1 MRLTKIF
8 TTVVLFS
15 VICIS
20 FGIAQDSSQWALP
33 ENANARIGKG
43 KITDIAYSPDGTLLA
58 VGTSIGTWLY
68 DAHTGAELTL
78 LSGNTNLELAH
89 FLGNRQRQLN
99 KKPSVAF
106 SPNGRILAS
115 ACWDQNIRFWDVQT
129 RQHIFTLLGSI
140 NSVKFSPDGRILG
153 GVSYNNIELW
163 DAKTLKH
170 LSTLTE
176 ELSGFTVIAF
186 SPDGIT
192 LASAKVDKT
201 IQLWDLQTGLQKSR
215 LKGHANT
222 VNTLAFSPD
231 GTTLASGGFGNTIR
245 LWDPIT
251 GKRKKTLIGHKGIV
265 HSLAF
270 SPDGSILVSGG
281 QDNTIHLWD
290 PKSGKHNATLNR
302 HKGPVDVL
310 AFSPDGLTL
319 ASGGSDGTIQFWN
332 TKTGQH
338 KTTVTHTQHR
348 FPIALTSDGK
358 TFATEDYGEILLWD
372 FDTHQ
377 LKRRLT
383 GHSGQ
388 ISSIIFSQNGTTLA
402 SFSLSRRHRELM
414 LWNVNTG
421 KQQVTFTDELSTIT
435 SRTLSPDGKTLAVGR
450 PDNKV
455 ELWDTLTGQHKTTL
469 KKHTNSVSAV
479 TFSPDGRLL
488 ATSDS
493 EKTTHLW
500 GTFAAQHIATFTTG
514 YGSINALTFS
524 PDSSV
529 LASVTSNGIHLL
541 NLETGNSIS
550 TFRHGSVDTLAFT
563 PDGRTLASGSSDTTI
578 RLWDTRTGRLKDTLI
593 GHTGAI
599 TSLTFFTPANT
610 LDAANTEHSS
620 STQTETTLASVSED
634 GTVLLWNIK
643 PIVDTTAVVKIAPD
657 LVESPALGE
666 QLKINVNVTDAN
678 NITGFQVTIDFD
690 TTALRYI
697 SSENGGFLPGDVHI
711 DTKVVYPNRVKLEST
726 TSTGLGIGNGPLVSL
741 MFKVI
746 ARKPSTISIPRVI
759 LEKSDGSISHPLAV
773 ASSIVAPP
781 SPDGSTADYTQFA
794 LPDGAIARLGKGIVN
809 DIKLSPDDKLL
820 AVAGSAGIWLYDAK
834 TGNELALLTGHTK
847 PVSVIA
853 FSPRGD
859 LLASGSY
866 DGKLRL
872 WNPYT
877 RQLIR
882 TLNTQGR
889 IAAISFSP
897 DGKTIANGIGDDIQL
912 WDTHTGQ
919 HKHNIFRGESS
930 IFYLAFS
937 PDGHTLAS
945 ASISDNIQLWD
956 PHTGKQKLT
965 FDKKKHGY
973 KTSIEF
979 SPGGPRIAFSPD
991 GKTLAST
998 AVFNMRRTNEKI
1010 TLWNTNTGEPQAILA
1025 EDEQRS
1031 TYPISTVQ
1039 FSADGKTLIS
1049 GSRDGTL
1056 HKWNLVTGKN
1066 VKPFGKA
1073 EYGKYHLLPFIP
1085 DSTTLARIT
1094 TDKTIQLF
1102 DIETGDILLTL
1113 TGYLGSI
1120 NSLALSADGTT
1131 LATAPDNQMIQLW
1144 DMPTRRYKAIIHT
1157 ESPLYSMVFS
1167 PDSTMLAS
1175 GVKEDILLW
1184 DAKTQQHKATLTG
1197 HKNDVRA
1204 MVFSPNGQTIAS
1216 CENNMIEL
1224 WDVHTAKHKTSL
1236 QGHTGHINSL
1246 SFSPDGKMLASAS
1259 GNRYGINGDNKV
1271 RIWDTSTG
1279 KQLAEFK
1286 NLMSEN
1292 QEHPHPIT
1300 SVAFSPDGK
1309 TVVSTDK
1316 SANIQLWDVHTKKHK
1331 ATINVIPHKSSPY
1344 AYKVDAVTF
1353 SPDGR
1358 TLVVG
1363 LRERISSRD
1372 GDYDKI
1378 PIIIWDLER
1387 GVPQRILAG
1396 HTEEITSLAYSA
1408 DGTTLVSGSKDGTV
1422 LLWEMRPSPIPRLN
1436 ITPFSVESPPT
1447 GKQFTFNINI
1457 TDAENITGY
1466 EFTLQYDVKALQY
1479 IPNTEDSPKIKNL
1492 TTTPPIVAENS
1503 ITFSGNVT
1511 QDSSIDN
1518 GTIAT
1523 VTFEVLQPTDV
1534 TLTLTDAHLT
1544 HKEGKDS
1551 SPIIGRAWVV
1561 EPPRMPE
1568 DVNRD
1573 WQLDAADLEFVSS
1586 RLGQTGKENTA
1597 DINGDGIVDLADL
1610 VLVANALNV
1619 PATE

>member
-78 LSGNTNLELAH
+78 LSGHTNLELAH
-89 FLGNRQRQLN
+89 FFGNRQKQLN

-106 SPNGRILAS
+106 SSDGRILAS

-140 NSVKFSPDGRILG
+140 NSVKLSPDGRILG
-153 GVSYNNIELW
+153 GVNYNNIELW

-332 TKTGQH
+332 TKTSQH

-450 PDNKV
+450 PDNQV
-455 ELWDTLTGQHKTTL
+455 ELWNTLTGQHKATL
-469 KKHTNSVSAV
+469 KKHTNSVSAM

-493 EKTTHLW
+493 GKTIHLW
-500 GTFAAQHIATFTTG
+500 GTFAAQHIATFTTE
-514 YGSINALTFS
+514 YGSINALAFS

-578 RLWDTRTGRLKDTLI
+578 RLWDTQTGRLKDTLI

-711 DTKVVYPNRVKLEST
+711 DTEVVYPNRVKLEST
-726 TSTGLGIGNGPLVSL
+726 TSTGLGIGNGPLASL

-794 LPDGAIARLGKGIVN
+794 LPDGAIARLGKGKVN
-809 DIKLSPDDKLL
+809 DIKISPDKTIL
-820 AVAGSAGIWLYDAK
+820 AVAGSVGIWLYDTK
-834 TGNELALLTGHTK
+834 SGNELALLTGHTE
-847 PVSVIA
+847 PVSVIV
-853 FSPRGD
+853 FSRQGN
-859 LLASGSY
+859 LLVSGSY

-872 WNPYT
+872 WNPHT
-877 RQLIR
+877 HQLLMI
-882 TLNTQGR
+882 LNAGDR
-889 IAAISFSP
+889 IGYNKIGAVAFSP
-897 DGKTIANGIGDDIQL
+897 DGRTLANGIGDDIQL

-919 HKHNIFRGESS
+919 HKHNISRGESS

-965 FDKKKHGY
+965 FDKEKHGY

-1010 TLWNTNTGEPQAILA
+1010 TLWNTNTSEPQAILA
-1025 EDEQRS
+1025 EDEQGS

-1056 HKWNLVTGKN
+1056 HKWNLITGEN

-1131 LATAPDNQMIQLW
+1131 LATAPDNKMIQLW
-1144 DMPTRRYKAIIHT
+1144 DMRTRRYKATIHT

-1204 MVFSPNGQTIAS
+1204 VVFSPNGQTLAS
-1216 CENNMIEL
+1216 CARNMIRL
-1224 WDVHTAKHKTSL
+1224 WDVHTAEHKITL
-1236 QGHTGHINSL
+1236 QGHASHINS
-1246 SFSPDGKMLASAS
+1246 
-1259 GNRYGINGDNKV
+1259 I
-1271 RIWDTSTG
+1271 
-1279 KQLAEFK
+1279 
-1286 NLMSEN
+1286 
-1292 QEHPHPIT
+1292 
-1300 SVAFSPDGK
+1300 AFSPDGK
-1309 TVVSTDK
+1309 TLASGSGFWDDNDKTIRLWDTKTGEHRATMKWAITSLAFSPNSTILA
-1316 SANIQLWDVHTKKHK
+1316 SASRDATIQLWQVETGKRMQTLK
-1331 ATINVIPHKSSPY
+1331 AYPDNVNMDNIVIY
-1344 AYKVDAVTF
+1344 GIAF
-1353 SPDGR
+1353 SPDGKYLVSANKDR
-1358 TLVVG
+1358 FTSRNVSYLIYVWDIESEKRVKTLT
-1363 LRERISSRD
+1363 
-1372 GDYDKI
+1372 
-1378 PIIIWDLER
+1378 
-1387 GVPQRILAG
+1387 G
-1396 HTEEITSLAYSA
+1396 HSDSITSLAYSA
-1408 DGTTLVSGSKDGTV
+1408 DGATLVSGSKDGTV

-1447 GKQFTFNINI
+1447 GKQLTFNINT

-1466 EFTLQYDVKALQY
+1466 EFTLQYDAKALQY

-1511 QDSSIDN
+1511 QDSSIDD

-1544 HKEGKDS
+1544 HKDDEDS
-1551 SPIIGRAWVV
+1551 RPIAGHAWVV

-1586 RLGQTGKENTA
+1586 RLGQTGKGNTA

>member
-1 MRLTKIF
+1 MTLDIEITNGKQV
-8 TTVVLFS
+8 TGYDVTVEYDETALRYL
-15 VICIS
+15 
-20 FGIAQDSSQWALP
+20 SSK
-33 ENANARIGKG
+33 NGG
-43 KITDIAYSPDGTLLA
+43 Y
-58 VGTSIGTWLY
+58 
-68 DAHTGAELTL
+68 
-78 LSGNTNLELAH
+78 
-89 FLGNRQRQLN
+89 FLGD
-99 KKPSVAF
+99 
-106 SPNGRILAS
+106 AS
-115 ACWDQNIRFWDVQT
+115 F
-129 RQHIFTLLGSI
+129 
-140 NSVKFSPDGRILG
+140 
-153 GVSYNNIELW
+153 E
-163 DAKTLKH
+163 AKTSKIIKVEDFHNVTYQPHLK
-170 LSTLTE
+170 LVSKM
-176 ELSGFTVIAF
+176 S
-186 SPDGIT
+186 D
-192 LASAKVDKT
+192 
-201 IQLWDLQTGLQKSR
+201 
-215 LKGHANT
+215 
-222 VNTLAFSPD
+222 
-231 GTTLASGGFGNTIR
+231 GFGN
-245 LWDPIT
+245 
-251 GKRKKTLIGHKGIV
+251 G
-265 HSLAF
+265 
-270 SPDGSILVSGG
+270 
-281 QDNTIHLWD
+281 
-290 PKSGKHNATLNR
+290 
-302 HKGPVDVL
+302 
-310 AFSPDGLTL
+310 
-319 ASGGSDGTIQFWN
+319 DGT
-332 TKTGQH
+332 
-338 KTTVTHTQHR
+338 
-348 FPIALTSDGK
+348 
-358 TFATEDYGEILLWD
+358 
-372 FDTHQ
+372 
-377 LKRRLT
+377 
-383 GHSGQ
+383 
-388 ISSIIFSQNGTTLA
+388 
-402 SFSLSRRHRELM
+402 
-414 LWNVNTG
+414 
-421 KQQVTFTDELSTIT
+421 
-435 SRTLSPDGKTLAVGR
+435 
-450 PDNKV
+450 
-455 ELWDTLTGQHKTTL
+455 
-469 KKHTNSVSAV
+469 
-479 TFSPDGRLL
+479 
-488 ATSDS
+488 
-493 EKTTHLW
+493 
-500 GTFAAQHIATFTTG
+500 
-514 YGSINALTFS
+514 
-524 PDSSV
+524 
-529 LASVTSNGIHLL
+529 LASVTFEVIQAKASTI
-541 NLETGNSIS
+541 NL
-550 TFRHGSVDTLAFT
+550 
-563 PDGRTLASGSSDTTI
+563 PTI
-578 RLWDTRTGRLKDTLI
+578 R
-593 GHTGAI
+593 
-599 TSLTFFTPANT
+599 F
-610 LDAANTEHSS
+610 
-620 STQTETTLASVSED
+620 
-634 GTVLLWNIK
+634 
-643 PIVDTTAVVKIAPD
+643 
-657 LVESPALGE
+657 
-666 QLKINVNVTDAN
+666 
-678 NITGFQVTIDFD
+678 
-690 TTALRYI
+690 
-697 SSENGGFLPGDVHI
+697 
-711 DTKVVYPNRVKLEST
+711 
-726 TSTGLGIGNGPLVSL
+726 
-741 MFKVI
+741 
-746 ARKPSTISIPRVI
+746 
-759 LEKSDGSISHPLAV
+759 EKSDGSLARPIVGYGIVLDPLHAQNIPV
-773 ASSIVAPP
+773 
-781 SPDGSTADYTQFA
+781 DYTEFA

-919 HKHNIFRGESS
+919 HKHNISRGESS

-998 AVFNMRRTNEKI
+998 AVDNMRGTSKRIK
-1010 TLWNTNTGEPQAILA
+1010 LWNTQTGELLTVLE
-1025 EDEQRS
+1025 EDTQRLTEPVS
-1031 TYPISTVQ
+1031 AVQ
-1039 FSADGKTLIS
+1039 FSPDGQTLIG

-1056 HKWNLVTGKN
+1056 HKWNLKTGECIQ
-1066 VKPFGKA
+1066 PFGRA
-1073 EYGKYHLLPFIP
+1073 AYGKLFLLPFLP
-1085 DSTTLARIT
+1085 DSTTLARILR
-1094 TDKTIQLF
+1094 DNTIQLF
-1102 DIETGDILLTL
+1102 NIETGEIVFTL
-1113 TGYLGSI
+1113 TGHRDAVSSI
-1120 NSLALSADGTT
+1120 ALSSDGKT
-1131 LATAPDNQMIQLW
+1131 LASANNYKIIQLW
-1144 DMPTRRYKAIIHT
+1144 DMQTRRTKATIHDDNRF
-1157 ESPLYSMVFS
+1157 SLVALS
-1167 PDSTMLAS
+1167 PDSAILAS
-1175 GVKEDILLW
+1175 PFKEEIRFW
-1184 DAKTQQHKATLTG
+1184 DTTTQQHIATLTG
-1197 HKNDVRA
+1197 RKNKVGSI
-1204 MVFSPNGQTIAS
+1204 VFSPNGQTIVS
-1216 CENNMIEL
+1216 CKNNMIEL

-1236 QGHTGHINSL
+1236 QGHTSHINSL

-1331 ATINVIPHKSSPY
+1331 TTINVIPHKSSPY

-1511 QDSSIDN
+1511 QDSSIDD

-1544 HKEGKDS
+1544 HKDDEDL

-1586 RLGQTGKENTA
+1586 RLGQTGKGNTA

>member
-78 LSGNTNLELAH
+78 LSGHTNLELAH

-106 SPNGRILAS
+106 SPDGRILAS

-129 RQHIFTLLGSI
+129 RQHIFTLLGSM

-176 ELSGFTVIAF
+176 ELRGFTVIAF

-319 ASGGSDGTIQFWN
+319 ASGSSDGTIQFWN

-348 FPIALTSDGK
+348 FPIALASDGK

-488 ATSDS
+488 AIGDS
-493 EKTTHLW
+493 EKTIHLW

-697 SSENGGFLPGDVHI
+697 SSENGGFLSGDVHI

-726 TSTGLGIGNGPLVSL
+726 TSAELGIGNDTLASL
-741 MFKVI
+741 MFEVI

-773 ASSIVAPP
+773 AGSIVAPP

-794 LPDGAIARLGKGIVN
+794 LPDGAIARLGKGKVN
-809 DIKLSPDDKLL
+809 DIKISPDKTIL
-820 AVAGSAGIWLYDAK
+820 AVAGSVGIWLYDTK
-834 TGNELALLTGHTK
+834 SGNELALLTGHTE

-853 FSPRGD
+853 FSRQGN
-859 LLASGSY
+859 LLVSGSY

-872 WNPYT
+872 WNPHT
-877 RQLIR
+877 HQLLMI
-882 TLNTQGR
+882 LNAGDR
-889 IAAISFSP
+889 IGYNKIGAVAFSP
-897 DGKTIANGIGDDIQL
+897 DGRTLANGIGDDIQL

-919 HKHNIFRGESS
+919 HKHNISRGESS

-991 GKTLAST
+991 GKVLAST

-1144 DMPTRRYKAIIHT
+1144 DMQTRRYKATIHT

-1204 MVFSPNGQTIAS
+1204 VVFSPNGQTLAS
-1216 CENNMIEL
+1216 CARNMIRL
-1224 WDVHTAKHKTSL
+1224 WDVHTAEHKITL
-1236 QGHTGHINSL
+1236 QGHASHINS
-1246 SFSPDGKMLASAS
+1246 
-1259 GNRYGINGDNKV
+1259 I
-1271 RIWDTSTG
+1271 
-1279 KQLAEFK
+1279 
-1286 NLMSEN
+1286 
-1292 QEHPHPIT
+1292 
-1300 SVAFSPDGK
+1300 AFSPDGK
-1309 TVVSTDK
+1309 ILASGSGFWDDNDKTIRLWDTKTGEHRATMKWAITSLAFSPNSTILA
-1316 SANIQLWDVHTKKHK
+1316 SASSDTTIQLWQVETGKRMQTLK
-1331 ATINVIPHKSSPY
+1331 AYPDNVNMDDIVIY
-1344 AYKVDAVTF
+1344 GIAF
-1353 SPDGR
+1353 SPDGKYLVSANKDR
-1358 TLVVG
+1358 FASRNVSYLIYVWDVESGKRVKTLT
-1363 LRERISSRD
+1363 
-1372 GDYDKI
+1372 
-1378 PIIIWDLER
+1378 
-1387 GVPQRILAG
+1387 G
-1396 HTEEITSLAYSA
+1396 HSDSITSLAYSA

-1586 RLGQTGKENTA
+1586 RLGQTGKGNTA